1 MLAVICPVFH
11 RKVPLPLGV
20 KVADAPAQIVDGDTL
35 TLTLGNGLTN
45 TVTDAPAEQP
55 LALVPVTEYVVVE
68 LGLTTMLAPVCPVF
82 QT

>member
-11 RKVPLPLGV
+11 RKVPLPLAV

-45 TVTDAPAEQP
+45 TVTDALAEQP
-55 LALVPVTEYVVVE
+55 LALVPVTAYVVVDA
-68 LGLTTMLAPVCPVF
+68 GLTTMLAPVCPVF